1 MYLSG
6 GIHFVTTRILVV
18 DMLKKRIPIEKITGV
33 IVLRAHQVVE
43 SCQEAFVLRLFR
55 QNNKVGFLMK
65 SLFILKKSLRQDSS
79 KHSRTV
85 PKVSQLDLVTWKES

>member
-18 DMLKKRIPIEKITGV
+18 DMLKKRIPIEKITGIV
-33 IVLRAHQVVE
+33 VLRAHQVVE

-55 QNNKVGFLMK
+55 QNNKV
-65 SLFILKKSLRQDSS
+65 
-79 KHSRTV
+79 
-85 PKVSQLDLVTWKES
+85 

>member
-18 DMLKKRIPIEKITGV
+18 DMLKKRIPIEKITG
-33 IVLRAHQVVE
+33 IVVLKAHQVIE

-55 QNNKVGFLMK
+55 QNNKVL
-65 SLFILKKSLRQDSS
+65 
-79 KHSRTV
+79 
-85 PKVSQLDLVTWKES
+85 